1 MLRELSIK
9 DFAIIDQL
17 HVPFK
22 EGLTVL
28 TGETGAGKSII
39 IDAIQLLAGGRGS
52 VEFVRHGANKASLEG
67 LFTIEDQKH
76 PVYKIAESYGVE
88 IDEDVVILHRTI
100 SHSGKSICR
109 VNGSLVTLAILKEF
123 GRVLIDIH
131 TQHETQSLMNQE
143 LHIEL
148 LDLFDQEGIGQ
159 ALSEYHDMYRQWKKV
174 KDRLVHLQ
182 TNEQEIVQRL
192 DLLTFQLNELQQAE
206 LVPNEDVELNE
217 EREKLSHTEKI
228 YAGVTEAYK
237 ALSTEQRANDWLAMA
252 QTSLLD
258 ASEYDA
264 DLTDVKNTYME
275 AFYMIEDVTYQLRDY
290 LDQFEFNPDRLN
302 LIEARLNELYRLM
315 RKYGTSVNEMLEYQA
330 KISDEIEQLEDRDG
344 SLTRLK
350 KDVEDKVRDAA
361 LEAEHIHDLRIKAK
375 DALEVAIRQELADLY
390 LEKADFKVDITKK
403 QDLSQIRPDNID
415 QVKLGAN
422 GNDVVQFLLSTNP
435 GEPIKPLNKVASGG
449 ELSRIMLALKKIF
462 AKHQGITSV
471 IFDEVD
477 TGVSGRVAQAIA
489 EKIGSIADGS
499 QVLCIT
505 HLPQVAAMADTH
517 ILIEKQQTDDH
528 TYTTVTELPV
538 EARTDELARMMTG
551 KEITDTSRA
560 HAVSLIDYAVDYK
573 RQRN

>member
-52 VEFVRHGANKASLEG
+52 VEFVKHGAKKALLEG
-67 LFTIEDQKH
+67 LFSLEDPKH

-88 IDEDVVILHRTI
+88 IDEDIVILHRTI

-148 LDLFDQEGIGQ
+148 LDLFDQDGIGQ

-182 TNEQEIVQRL
+182 SNEQEIIQRL
-192 DLLTFQLNELQQAE
+192 DLLTFQLNELQEAE

-217 EREKLSHTEKI
+217 EREKLSHAEKI

-258 ASEYDA
+258 ASEYDT

-302 LIEARLNELYRLM
+302 LIESRLNELYRLM

-350 KDVEDKVRDAA
+350 QDVEDKVRDAA

-375 DALEVAIRQELADLY
+375 KALEVAIRQELADLY

-403 QDLSQIRPDNID
+403 QDLTQLRKNNID
-415 QVKLGAN
+415 QVKLGVN

-528 TYTTVTELPV
+528 TFTTVTELPA
-538 EARTDELARMMTG
+538 ESRTDELARMMTG

-560 HAVSLIDYAVDYK
+560 HAVSLIDYADAYK
-573 RQRN
+573 RQQN

>member
-17 HVPFK
+17 QIPFK

-52 VEFVRHGANKASLEG
+52 VEFVRHGAKKASLEG
-67 LFTIEDQKH
+67 LFTIDNLKH

-88 IDEDVVILHRTI
+88 IDEEMIILHRTI

-143 LHIEL
+143 LHIDL

-159 ALSEYHDMYRQWKKV
+159 ALLEYQDMYRQWKII
-174 KDRLVHLQ
+174 KDRLMHLQ
-182 TNEQEIVQRL
+182 TNEQQIIQRL

-206 LVPNEDVELNE
+206 LVPDEDVELNE
-217 EREKLSHTEKI
+217 EREKLSHAEKI

-258 ASEYDA
+258 ASEFDTGLA
-264 DLTDVKNTYME
+264 EVKNTYME

-290 LDQFEFNPDRLN
+290 LDQFEFNPERLN
-302 LIEARLNELYRLM
+302 FIEARLNELHRLM
-315 RKYGTSVNEMLEYQA
+315 RKYGTSVNDMLEYQA
-330 KISDEIEQLEDRDG
+330 KISDEIDQLEDRDG

-350 KDVEDKVRDAA
+350 KEVEDKVRDAA
-361 LEAEHIHDLRIKAK
+361 LEAEHLHDLRIKAK
-375 DALEVAIRQELADLY
+375 EAIEIAIRQELADLY
-390 LEKADFKVDITKK
+390 LEKADFQVEITKK
-403 QDLSQIRPDNID
+403 QDLSQLREDYID
-415 QVKLGAN
+415 QVKIAPN
-422 GNDVVQFLLSTNP
+422 GNDHVQFLLSTNP

-462 AKHQGITSV
+462 AKHQGMTSV

-517 ILIEKQQTDDH
+517 ILIEKQQTDHH
-528 TYTTVTELPV
+528 TYTTVTELAL
-538 EARTDELARMMTG
+538 EQRTDELARMMTG

-560 HAVSLIDYAVDYK
+560 HALSLIDYATDYK
-573 RQRN
+573 KQRD

>member
-17 HVPFK
+17 QVPFK

-52 VEFVRHGANKASLEG
+52 VEFVRHGAKKASLEG
-67 LFTIEDQKH
+67 LFTVEDNKH

-88 IDEDVVILHRTI
+88 IDEEIVILHRTI

-109 VNGSLVTLAILKEF
+109 VNGTLVTLAILKEF

-182 TNEQEIVQRL
+182 TNEQEIIQRL

-217 EREKLSHTEKI
+217 EREKLSHAEKI

-258 ASEYDA
+258 ASEFDSG
-264 DLTDVKNTYME
+264 LTDVKNTYME

-290 LDQFEFNPDRLN
+290 LDQFEFNPERLN

-350 KDVEDKVRDAA
+350 QDVEDKVRDAA
-361 LEAEHIHDLRIKAK
+361 LEADHIHDLRMKAK
-375 DALEVAIRQELADLY
+375 AALEVAIRQELADLY

-403 QDLSQIRPDNID
+403 QDLSQLREANID

-422 GNDVVQFLLSTNP
+422 GNDTVQFLLSTNP

-538 EARTDELARMMTG
+538 EERTDELARMMTG

-560 HAVSLIDYAVDYK
+560 HAVSLIDYAADYK
-573 RQRN
+573 RQRH